1 MAMLARDEIFDIDPS
16 SKHLENFVNRISEC
30 QKFTDTAKLSHRER
44 NNFLGFQGVLW
55 LKASPQKELPFQPA
69 IYSHEI

>member
-44 NNFLGFQGVLW
+44 NNFLGF
-55 LKASPQKELPFQPA
+55 
-69 IYSHEI
+69 